1 MKKTVLNI
9 FIIFGFIALMTQSAL
24 AKSLEAQVESH
35 RIPAGTMLKLK
46 IYNAVA
52 TNTSSENDQFDGM
65 LTEDKKIGKEIVL
78 PQGTLFRGRVTGIEH
93 KKMLS
98 KSAVL
103 YLTFDDVVTPTGKQ
117 IPVSCGICGL
127 SMNLKGGITDNGNYA
142 SAIKQNWNNAVNIT
156 KSATEWGW
164 DINNPSKY
172 VLAPL
177 GAVGG
182 ATCSTVYFLGDAI
195 VDVFK
200 KGSDVYMHQDTEIS
214 VILTKPLDIPI
225 N

>member
-1 MKKTVLNI
+1 MLIGVAVK
-9 FIIFGFIALMTQSAL
+9 

-35 RIPAGTMLKLK
+35 RIPAGAILKLK
-46 IYNAVA
+46 TYNAVA
-52 TNTSSENDQFDGM
+52 TNTSSVDDQFDGM
-65 LTEDKKIGKEIVL
+65 LVEDKKIGKEIVL
-78 PQGTLFRGRVTGIEH
+78 PQGTLFRGRVTGITH

-103 YLTFDDVVTPTGKQ
+103 YLTFDEVVTPTGKQ
-117 IPVSCGICGL
+117 IPASCGICGL
-127 SMNLKGGITDNGNYA
+127 SMNAQGGITDNGNYA
-142 SAIKQNWNNAVNIT
+142 SAIKQNWDTAVNIT

-164 DINNPSKY
+164 DVDNPAKY

-182 ATCSTVYFLGDAI
+182 ATCSTLYFLGDAV

-200 KGSDVYMHQDTEIS
+200 KGSDVYMHQDTEVS